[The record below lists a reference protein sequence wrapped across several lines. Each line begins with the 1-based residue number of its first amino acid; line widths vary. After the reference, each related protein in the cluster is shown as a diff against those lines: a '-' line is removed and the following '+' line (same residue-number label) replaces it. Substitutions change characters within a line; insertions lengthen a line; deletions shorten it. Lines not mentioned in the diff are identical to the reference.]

1 MSFLPFGSRVEGT
14 IALPWSLCR
23 VAAAAGLALVLA
35 GPASAIEA
43 AGSARGEQAQVPELF
58 GPQDPAGRAPVP
70 PAAVTF
76 RGTIFPFGETDTYR
90 VRLPGGSGKTF
101 TFSLANGTRGFD
113 PVMVIRGGGR
123 TFVVD
128 RNGPNGG
135 EVYRLRVTGTV
146 TARVTIGGFRGDSV
160 GRYVLRVTP

>member
-1 MSFLPFGSRVEGT
+1 MKRILA
-14 IALPWSLCR
+14 AL
-23 VAAAAGLALVLA
+23 AFALAFA

-43 AGSARGEQAQVPELF
+43 AGATRSKNSASVRAA
-58 GPQDPAGRAPVP
+58 GPGWPARAA
-70 PAAVTF
+70 AAVTY
-76 RGTIFPFGETDTYR
+76 RGTIFPFGDTDTYS
-90 VRLPGGSGKTF
+90 VRLPGGSGRIF
-101 TFSLANGTRGFD
+101 TFSLANGTGGFD
-113 PVMVIRGGGR
+113 PVMVIRAAGR

-128 RNGPNGG
+128 RNGPSRG

>member
-1 MSFLPFGSRVEGT
+1 MSFLPFGARVEGT
-14 IALPWSLCR
+14 TALRWSLRR
-23 VAAAAGLALVLA
+23 VAAAAGLALALA

-43 AGSARGEQAQVPELF
+43 AGGAGGEQAQVPELF
-58 GPQDPAGRAPVP
+58 GPQDPAGGVP
-70 PAAVTF
+70 QPERAVTY
-76 RGTIFPFGETDTYR
+76 RGEIFPFGETDTYS
-90 VRLPGGSGKTF
+90 VRLPGGTGRTF